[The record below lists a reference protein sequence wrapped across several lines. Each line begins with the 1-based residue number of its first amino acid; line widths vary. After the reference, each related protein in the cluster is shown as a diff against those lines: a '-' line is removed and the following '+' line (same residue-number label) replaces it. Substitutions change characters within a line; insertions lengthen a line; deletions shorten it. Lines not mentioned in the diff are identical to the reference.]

1 MKNSTVGDISEQVRG
16 VSYAKKDA
24 SAVPLDGYSPV
35 LRANNIGAF
44 GLILD
49 DLVYVP
55 DARISSKQ
63 RVLSNDVIV
72 AASSGSLSVVGKA
85 AQARDGF
92 DGGFGAFC
100 KVLRPG
106 IDVDPHY
113 FGHYFRT
120 PIYRRTVSNLAA
132 GANINNLKNEHLDN
146 LKFPLPPL
154 AEQKRIAGILDAADA
169 LRARRRESLAQ
180 LDTLLQS
187 TFLEM
192 FGDPVTNPMGWE
204 VDPLGKLCLEK
215 PTYGSG
221 AASCDYDLALPRYV
235 RITDVD
241 VAGNLT
247 GDPRCAQL
255 SDEDIDKYRLF
266 EGDFLFARSGAT
278 VGKSFLYR
286 REHGFC
292 VYAGYMIRFRPD
304 PSILLPEVL
313 FRYTQTYAYWRW
325 IESNSRAVAQ
335 PNINAK
341 MYSELP
347 VARPPLDLQQHFA
360 AIVESVEQQKVAQR
374 AHLMELD
381 TLFAALQQR
390 AFGGEL

>member
-120 PIYRRTVSNLAA
+120 PI
-132 GANINNLKNEHLDN
+132 
-146 LKFPLPPL
+146 
-154 AEQKRIAGILDAADA
+154 
-169 LRARRRESLAQ
+169 
-180 LDTLLQS
+180 
-187 TFLEM
+187 
-192 FGDPVTNPMGWE
+192 
-204 VDPLGKLCLEK
+204 
-215 PTYGSG
+215 
-221 AASCDYDLALPRYV
+221 
-235 RITDVD
+235 
-241 VAGNLT
+241 
-247 GDPRCAQL
+247 
-255 SDEDIDKYRLF
+255 
-266 EGDFLFARSGAT
+266 
-278 VGKSFLYR
+278 
-286 REHGFC
+286 
-292 VYAGYMIRFRPD
+292 
-304 PSILLPEVL
+304 
-313 FRYTQTYAYWRW
+313 
-325 IESNSRAVAQ
+325 
-335 PNINAK
+335 
-341 MYSELP
+341 
-347 VARPPLDLQQHFA
+347 
-360 AIVESVEQQKVAQR
+360 
-374 AHLMELD
+374 
-381 TLFAALQQR
+381 
-390 AFGGEL
+390 